1 MFNTQTT
8 FLGRNGEFKAIG
20 VVIGKFDN
28 DIVSIIPIT
37 SKNNFG
43 RATIKIPVESI
54 DDVINVL
61 KTYKIESNT
70 DNVESKT
77 DNVNV
82 DKISQINRILNEWGG
97 VTASELGLIELPSF
111 TSPMGYVIL
120 IREFYFN
127 YVNVSIYQNGNEID
141 NDSIIYEDLPNN
153 VIDDIYLIIEEYET
167 DMIKTMNRCK
177 S

>member
-70 DNVESKT
+70 DNVEC
-77 DNVNV
+77 
-82 DKISQINRILNEWGG
+82 G
-97 VTASELGLIELPSF
+97 
-111 TSPMGYVIL
+111 
-120 IREFYFN
+120 
-127 YVNVSIYQNGNEID
+127 
-141 NDSIIYEDLPNN
+141 
-153 VIDDIYLIIEEYET
+153 
-167 DMIKTMNRCK
+167 
-177 S
+177 